1 MNPDISKYL
10 HKKSAFRFA
19 IVIALI
25 IVGSW
30 LIAASVNQ
38 YNLFSDKE
46 TDLTDTLIIRS
57 VKSND
62 SLYKAYSRKGDNL
75 NSAKNYQQAL
85 DEYEK
90 ALKIRP
96 NDAYV
101 TDKVNKIKIILTAQ
115 SKSNIEYTK
124 AIGSGDNY
132 FKEKDYLNA
141 KSAYQIALDMNPDD
155 PYAKGK
161 LQETMDLL
169 RSQKAVNIL
178 YDVAIASAEK
188 LFQAKD
194 YEKAIAEFE
203 NAAKILPGEK
213 YPKDRIN
220 EIIKIMVDQKTKEE
234 MYTRS
239 ITAADKFYTAK
250 SYQNALLEYQNASS
264 YKPDEQYPKDRI
276 KELTALLASLKSTE
290 EAYKKAI
297 ASADKLFNDASYVE
311 SRVEYQNASKI
322 KPQEIYPVKRIK
334 EIDDLLANLKRTKE
348 QYEHMIAIADSLYI
362 GQKFVNAR
370 LNYQQALKV
379 RPKEA
384 YPKEMI
390 AKTEKMMSEQDL
402 SVKQVDIEYQDA
414 INKADGLVT
423 GKSYEPAK
431 KEYQHALTIKPDEQY
446 PKDRINEI
454 VAILAGMEK
463 QKSLDDQYI
472 SLIAGADKLLAD
484 KSYGPAKVD
493 YQKALQIKPSEQY
506 PKDKISLIDAALADL
521 GKQKALDDQY
531 TTSISKADKL
541 LAVKSWEPAKIEYTA
556 ASNLKPSETYPKDKI
571 AEIEKVLTDLA
582 KQKAADENYQ
592 TILANADKLL
602 LTKSYN
608 DAKTEYGKASDLKP
622 AEQYPKTKISEI
634 DKILASQAEQQQKDE
649 QFTTAIARADKLLT
663 EKSYDVARTEY
674 QNASLIK
681 PAETYPKTKITEIE
695 KILAD
700 LGKQKLLDER
710 YQAAIASGD
719 KLLDEKSYADAKTQ
733 YQTASSLKPAEQYPK
748 DKISLIDI
756 ALADLSKQK
765 ALDDQYTASILKAD
779 KLLAAKSWE
788 PAKVEYTAASN
799 LKPSETYPKEKIA
812 EIEKVL
818 TDLAKQKA
826 ADENYQTILT
836 NADKLLLA
844 KSYNEAKVEYAKA
857 SDLKPAEQYPKTT
870 ISEIDKILT
879 SQAEQQ
885 LKDEQYKTSVAR
897 ADQLLAE
904 KSYEQAKSEYL
915 NASSI
920 KPAEA
925 YPKAKITEI
934 DKILAENA
942 RLKLLDE
949 QYSAVLADADKLL
962 LNKSYIE
969 AKTKYNAALIIKP
982 NEQYPKEKI
991 SEIDKTI
998 AELEKKKELDDQY
1011 AASIIK
1017 ADKLLTEKNYDLAKA
1032 EYTNSLKLKP
1042 EEKYPKDKLI
1052 EIDKLQADIIAQKT
1066 TDEKYRQ
1073 IISKADNLLSLKSYD
1088 PAKTEYSNAL
1098 VLKPAEQYPKDKID
1112 EIDKAIADIAHK
1124 NEIESKYKIS
1134 ILKAD
1139 QLFLTKAYQEA
1150 KAEYIISGSLKP
1162 VDEYPKTKIAAIDK
1176 IMADLKSLDDQ
1187 YTASIAKADQLL
1199 IQKSYDPAKS
1209 EFLNASRL
1217 KPGEQYPK
1225 DKLAEIDKTLTELAK
1240 QKALDNQYQTI
1251 LTKADKLLAEKSYIL
1266 AKTEYANA
1274 GGIKPSEQY
1283 PKDRISEID
1292 GILEEMKAKDD
1303 AYKVSISKANL
1314 LLTQKSYNDA
1324 RNEYQNASSI
1334 KPNEQFP
1341 KDKIAEINKL
1351 LTDIKGKKQTYDEL
1365 IVKGNDYFGQRDY
1378 YKAKETYQ
1386 QAIVIFPEEAYPKER
1401 LTRITNVIDSIYR
1414 ANKGLYDKAI
1424 ADGDKFYTSMIYDK
1438 AIDSYTEALSFLP
1451 MENYPREMLS
1461 KIKKIISENA
1471 IVDVLKTTIVI
1482 PKDIDK
1488 QFPFTPVNMA
1498 SRRNNYVYVKIRNL
1512 SDKPFNV
1519 LIRYGK
1525 DKQSNG
1531 GAVIKNLAP
1540 DGKISDRL
1548 ISVRDQDPWYRE
1560 DNNWVSLYPQGGDVE
1575 VTFIQISRATQ

>member
-681 PAETYPKTKITEIE
+681 PAETYPKTKITEID

-710 YQAAIASGD
+710 YQTAIACGD